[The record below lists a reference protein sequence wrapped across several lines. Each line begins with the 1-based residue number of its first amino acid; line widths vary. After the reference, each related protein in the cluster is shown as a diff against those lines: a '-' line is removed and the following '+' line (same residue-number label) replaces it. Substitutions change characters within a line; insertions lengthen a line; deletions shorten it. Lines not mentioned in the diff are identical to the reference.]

1 MALSVPAIMK
11 TTAARLSALYLLL
24 FALCAVLLV
33 FYMTSLS
40 ARMLT
45 AQTQETIN
53 DEVLGLAR
61 AYQRGGLPI
70 LVRVVEQRSRQPG
83 ANLYLIADAN
93 GQILTGNVQSL
104 EPGVLENEGWTS
116 SPFSYQRFGEGELE
130 RLRNLPAEQGTTTP
144 PDQNDTQAQGEKGH
158 NAIALV
164 LRLPN
169 QMIMLVGRDLG
180 EPERLRAVIRRA
192 LTLALGMMGVGGLLI
207 WFFVG
212 RAALKRIDSV
222 SEASRR
228 IMGGDLSGRL
238 PVTGAGDEFDR
249 LSENLNSMLARIA
262 TLNEGLKQVSDNIAH
277 DLKTPLTRLRNR
289 AEATLSGKHK
299 STDYRQ
305 ALESTIA
312 ESDQLIKTFNAILM
326 ISRLE
331 AGYSSEN
338 TNRVDLA
345 AAVRDVVELYEP
357 VAEEADVSLEAATD
371 GAFIVNG
378 NRELIGQALSNIVDN
393 AIKYSTDSTSK
404 PAVRVTLGR
413 VGGEI
418 RLSVTDN
425 GQGIPDDA
433 DRARVTERFVRL
445 EKSRSQPGSGLG
457 LSLAKAVMT
466 FHNGR
471 LDLLPGNPGLSV
483 VMSFPAREDH

>member
-1 MALSVPAIMK
+1 MALSLPAIMK

-33 FYMTSLS
+33 LYMTSLS

-61 AYQRGGLPI
+61 AYQRGGLPV
-70 LVRVVEQRSRQPG
+70 LVRVVEARSRQPG

-104 EPGVLENEGWTS
+104 EPGVIETEGWTTD
-116 SPFSYQRFGEGELE
+116 PFSYQRFGEGELD
-130 RLRNLPAEQGTTTP
+130 RLRSGGSDQATP
-144 PDQNDTQAQGEKGH
+144 PANEGNTPQSTGEKGH

-180 EPERLRAVIRRA
+180 EPERFRAVISRA
-192 LTLALGMMGVGGLLI
+192 LTLALGMMGLGGILI

-222 SEASRR
+222 SDASRR

-262 TLNEGLKQVSDNIAH
+262 MLNEGLKQVSDNIAH

-289 AEATLSGKHK
+289 AEATLAGRHK
-299 STDYRQ
+299 TEEYRQ
-305 ALESTIA
+305 ALEGTIA

-331 AGYSSEN
+331 AGYSSEQ
-338 TNRVDLA
+338 TGPVDLA
-345 AAVRDVVELYEP
+345 ATVSDVVELYEP
-357 VAEEADVSLEAATD
+357 VAEEAGVALETTVSEAFT
-371 GAFIVNG
+371 ING

-393 AIKYSTDSTSK
+393 AIKYSTDAAEAPK
-404 PAVRVTLGR
+404 VRVVL
-413 VGGEI
+413 
-418 RLSVTDN
+418 
-425 GQGIPDDA
+425 Q
-433 DRARVTERFVRL
+433 
-445 EKSRSQPGSGLG
+445 
-457 LSLAKAVMT
+457 
-466 FHNGR
+466 
-471 LDLLPGNPGLSV
+471 
-483 VMSFPAREDH
+483 